1 MEKKNFQLLPFNESD
16 NCNDK
21 VSNNFYFRNAM
32 TSQEVVDFVREKIN
46 KPPYQECPSI
56 ICEQVCVCIMHD
68 VNFSW
73 MKELELI
80 IDLSGSLSFLKKK
93 ILIIFK
99 FSLIFIL

>member
-1 MEKKNFQLLPFNESD
+1 
-16 NCNDK
+16 
-21 VSNNFYFRNAM
+21 M

-73 MKELELI
+73 IKELELI
-80 IDLSGSLSFLKKK
+80 IDLSGSLSFLKKN
-93 ILIIFK
+93 
-99 FSLIFIL
+99 FSLYSNFL